1 MTSGTL
7 HSRGQSMRLKKV
19 LIANRGEIAL
29 RIVRACREMDIRT
42 VQVYSSADEDSLPV
56 RLADEAVPIGGPE
69 PSASYLNI
77 AALIAA
83 AREHGCDAIHP
94 GYGFL
99 SENED
104 FAQACID
111 AGIVFIGPDPG
122 AIRMMGDKA
131 QARKIAKEAG
141 VPIVPGSPEPVS
153 DVEEAIKVA
162 REVGYP
168 LLVKAAAGGGG
179 RGMRVIQGEA
189 QLREGLERASMEAKS
204 AFGDGS
210 VYIERYISPVRHV
223 EIQVFGDGEDVIHLG
238 ERECSIQRR
247 HQKLLEESPSPVLSE
262 ETRQRMGEA
271 ACALARA
278 VKYRGAGTLE
288 FVMDGKSGEFFFIEM
303 NTRIQVEH
311 PVTEAVTGVDL
322 VRLQLAVAAGGRLG
336 LRQQD
341 IVMKG
346 HAIECRINAEDPQKA
361 FMPSPGTVNDIRL
374 PSGPGVRMDSHVYRG
389 YKLPPY
395 YDSLLG
401 KLIVWDESREKAI
414 ARMLRALGELE
425 IVGVKTTK
433 EFHERLMRDE
443 DFIAANVNTQFVK
456 EKLYADH
463 PMRHLL

>member
-1 MTSGTL
+1 MK
-7 HSRGQSMRLKKV
+7 LKKV

-29 RIVRACREMDIRT
+29 RIIRACREMDIRT

-56 RLADEAVPIGGPE
+56 RLADEAAPIGGPE

-153 DVEEAIKVA
+153 DVEEAIRVA

-247 HQKLLEESPSPVLSE
+247 HQKLLEESPSPVLSD

-311 PVTEAVTGVDL
+311 PVTETVTGVDL

-336 LRQQD
+336 LR
-341 IVMKG
+341 
-346 HAIECRINAEDPQKA
+346 
-361 FMPSPGTVNDIRL
+361 
-374 PSGPGVRMDSHVYRG
+374 
-389 YKLPPY
+389 
-395 YDSLLG
+395 
-401 KLIVWDESREKAI
+401 
-414 ARMLRALGELE
+414 
-425 IVGVKTTK
+425 
-433 EFHERLMRDE
+433 
-443 DFIAANVNTQFVK
+443 
-456 EKLYADH
+456 
-463 PMRHLL
+463 

>member
-1 MTSGTL
+1 
-7 HSRGQSMRLKKV
+7 
-19 LIANRGEIAL
+19 
-29 RIVRACREMDIRT
+29 
-42 VQVYSSADEDSLPV
+42 
-56 RLADEAVPIGGPE
+56 
-69 PSASYLNI
+69 
-77 AALIAA
+77 
-83 AREHGCDAIHP
+83 
-94 GYGFL
+94 
-99 SENED
+99 
-104 FAQACID
+104 
-111 AGIVFIGPDPG
+111 
-122 AIRMMGDKA
+122 
-131 QARKIAKEAG
+131 
-141 VPIVPGSPEPVS
+141 
-153 DVEEAIKVA
+153 
-162 REVGYP
+162 
-168 LLVKAAAGGGG
+168 
-179 RGMRVIQGEA
+179 MRVIQGEA

-247 HQKLLEESPSPVLSE
+247 HQKLLEESPSPVLSD

-311 PVTEAVTGVDL
+311 PVTETVTGVDL

-443 DFIAANVNTQFVK
+443 DFIAGNVSTQFVK

-463 PMRHLL
+463 PMCHLL